1 MQTKDPALTK
11 TPIVDGKDK
20 PDHLHIGGH
29 HRVTPE
35 IVHDDPHHKG
45 TETLQETVIGT
56 LYTSDQIFDDV
67 IHEHDGHLHGQ
78 YHSAVPHDESIHHGD
93 HRVQRA
99 LDEHKNTS
107 TFQETVVGSG
117 YMADAHTSQHG
128 VTDTNIHKDTNNLD
142 STFLATDHVTTNQSG
157 NDILHESTVRSEH
170 VNTGDEPARNPD
182 RRDQEGSA
190 FDEGINEHSV
200 RSEPPKSESIN
211 DMNRYASIDN
221 AQNRTLNPDEK

>member
-11 TPIVDGKDK
+11 TPIIDGKDK

-45 TETLQETVIGT
+45 TETLHETVIGT
-56 LYTSDQIFDDV
+56 LYTSDQIFDYV